1 MKDFRKPLR
10 RVLIAVAVLGIAG
23 CENGDAPLQP
33 TTTNPALKTVNG
45 VTFVPLRYGR
55 SIAAAG
61 AAERVQGKSGATI
74 SLDDATLVVQPGSL
88 SLPNTTITMDA
99 INDGYLT
106 FQFGPS
112 GLAFSPAATL
122 TISAAKADLSG
133 LDPSQLRIAGA
144 SDSGD
149 DWEVV
154 GGIYDPLTN
163 TVTVA
168 IHHFSRY
175 ALCIE

>member
-45 VTFVPLRYGR
+45 VTFVPLRSGR

-61 AAERVQGKSGATI
+61 ERVQGKSGTTI
-74 SLDDATLVVQPGSL
+74 SLDDATLVVKSGSL
-88 SLPNTTITMDA
+88 SVPNATITMDA
-99 INDGYLT
+99 VNDGYLT
-106 FQFGPS
+106 FQFGPN

-122 TISAAKADLSG
+122 TISAAKANLDG
-133 LDPSQLRIAGA
+133 LDPGQLRIAGA
-144 SDSGD
+144 SDSVD
-149 DWEVV
+149 DWQVV
-154 GGIYDPLTN
+154 GGTYDPLTN

-168 IHHFSRY
+168 IDHFSRY